1 MKKGELEAKEILEKL
16 GEQFDEDYHD
26 DNSKSSMPDLRYKN
40 GRYLEVT
47 HTRHNN
53 AIFTSANK
61 FSKKSITEQLEI
73 EIKAAD
79 AIERMCNSGYGK
91 DNTEKKQCMED
102 CKLLKSHMGYDATFY
117 ENKFNEFKCDIPMS
131 MFSAENIMNEI
142 TKDKGKKYPNGDTDL
157 FIFAAFDEFK
167 FFWELLEQYEWN
179 GYSRLAVNQIFA
191 SPFQVIYIC
200 SWDIERQK
208 YNILHQKIK
217 KIVKINAKQLKIET
231 FETVSSF
238 V

>member
-91 DNTEKKQCMED
+91 DNTEKNN
-102 CKLLKSHMGYDATFY
+102 A
-117 ENKFNEFKCDIPMS
+117 
-131 MFSAENIMNEI
+131 
-142 TKDKGKKYPNGDTDL
+142 
-157 FIFAAFDEFK
+157 
-167 FFWELLEQYEWN
+167 W
-179 GYSRLAVNQIFA
+179 
-191 SPFQVIYIC
+191 
-200 SWDIERQK
+200 
-208 YNILHQKIK
+208 
-217 KIVKINAKQLKIET
+217 KIVNY
-231 FETVSSF
+231 
-238 V
+238 

>member
-1 MKKGELEAKEILEKL
+1 MKKGELEATEILEKL

-102 CKLLKSHMGYDATFY
+102 CKLLKSHMGYDATLY

-142 TKDKGKKYPNGDTDL
+142 TKDKGKKYPNGCPG
-157 FIFAAFDEFK
+157 
-167 FFWELLEQYEWN
+167 W
-179 GYSRLAVNQIFA
+179 
-191 SPFQVIYIC
+191 
-200 SWDIERQK
+200 
-208 YNILHQKIK
+208 
-217 KIVKINAKQLKIET
+217 
-231 FETVSSF
+231 
-238 V
+238 